1 MSEPELVVVDDPQP
15 VDLSGDVL
23 TNVLLHLSGELI
35 YYEYANNSIRYMR
48 INELAGFKAVATS
61 WRTAM
66 RMLMST
72 AEFQISCPLK
82 SLIKSDAP
90 EEIVQR
96 RLAAVP
102 DDAKVALE
110 DLIKIYPSFVQS
122 GIYLRAI
129 VAANPKAIEYAAG
142 RLLRTDTI
150 LGLAA
155 RLSRSP

>member
-23 TNVLLHLSGELI
+23 ATVLLHLSAELG
-35 YYEYANNSIRYMR
+35 YMR

-90 EEIVQR
+90 EEIV
-96 RLAAVP
+96 
-102 DDAKVALE
+102 
-110 DLIKIYPSFVQS
+110 
-122 GIYLRAI
+122 
-129 VAANPKAIEYAAG
+129 
-142 RLLRTDTI
+142 
-150 LGLAA
+150 
-155 RLSRSP
+155 